1 MGARDDRSDFFAKL
15 GSGVYWRDLSNY
27 PLAEHTNSMMRTF
40 VGWFGWMRVALP
52 TPSIGWV
59 GGCASAA
66 LRLRF
71 GCASAALRLLLL
83 AILGAPR
90 LPLTR
95 YHRGLAGWP
104 KRALVLFALAILV
117 QLVLAVSTP
126 IGGEYFD
133 RR

>member
-1 MGARDDRSDFFAKL
+1 MVRVDTSHSAHPLYWL
-15 GSGVYWRDLSNY
+15 G
-27 PLAEHTNSMMRTF
+27 
-40 VGWFGWMRVALP
+40 
-52 TPSIGWV
+52 
-59 GGCASAA
+59 GG
-66 LRLRF
+66 LRF